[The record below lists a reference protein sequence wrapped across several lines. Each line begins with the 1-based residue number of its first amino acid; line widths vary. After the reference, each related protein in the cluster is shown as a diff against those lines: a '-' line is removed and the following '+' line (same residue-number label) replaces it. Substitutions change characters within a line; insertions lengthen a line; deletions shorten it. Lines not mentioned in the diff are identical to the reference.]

1 MIRYLFDSPRAAA
14 EGLEAVLARARH
26 SQDHFVFGGLNV
38 RQLMDA
44 GLWIEG
50 DTDEVQKILDEVP
63 GAVRQEA
70 LGR

>member
-1 MIRYLFDSPRAAA
+1 VIRYLFDSPRAAA
-14 EGLEAVLARARH
+14 AGLEAVLLRARK
-26 SQDHFVFGGLNV
+26 SQDNFVFGGLNV

-50 DTDEVQKILDEVP
+50 DTDEVQKILDDLP

>member
-14 EGLEAVLARARH
+14 EGLETVLRRARD
-26 SQDHFVFGGLNV
+26 SQDNYVFGGLNV

-44 GLWIEG
+44 GLWVEG